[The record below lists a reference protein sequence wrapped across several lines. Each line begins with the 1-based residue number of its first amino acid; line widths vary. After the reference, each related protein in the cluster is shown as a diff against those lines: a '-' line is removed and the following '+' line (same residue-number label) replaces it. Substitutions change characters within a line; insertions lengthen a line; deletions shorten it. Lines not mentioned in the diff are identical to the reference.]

1 MKNIDIMRDWYATA
15 KKISGQD
22 ATVTAANI
30 AEFYELY
37 DCAEKAKKANI
48 AVRTGGTGNIR
59 QNGFHV
65 RFNGGTFKI
74 NPPSTHKKGVA
85 ATSRE
90 AYHSLN
96 IPESVQVVAKA
107 AIELVAKKGYC
118 TDVELANYMGMQPA
132 IISARRNDI
141 EKLGAVKIGD
151 ETYTLESMGTKLNPS
166 GKSARAWRL
175 VAENKAMELF

>member
-1 MKNIDIMRDWYATA
+1 MRAWYKAALASQRPTT
-15 KKISGQD
+15 I
-22 ATVTAANI
+22 VTAASV
-30 AEFYELY
+30 ADMLELQS
-37 DCAEKAKKANI
+37 AGSKAMESAGARMRGN
-48 AVRTGGTGNIR
+48 GNIIK
-59 QNGFHV
+59 NGFEV
-65 RFNGGTFKI
+65 LLNGGVFKI

-107 AIELVAKKGYC
+107 AIELVAQKGYC
-118 TDVELANYMGMQPA
+118 TDATLAQHTSMPAA

-151 ETYTLESMGTKLNPS
+151 ETYTLESMGTKRNPS

-175 VAENKAMELF
+175 VAENKAMELFNQ